1 MTLIL
6 LLTLLLLSPITVDS
20 LSSDTTSL
28 AQDSA
33 SLELLAQ
40 TEAQDSITDE
50 AIAEEIFEEEVAMAE
65 EQALA
70 EREDSALI
78 AVEADLKVPYS
89 TTVFDDELINWTLSW
104 LDTTLCDFTPDTMAL
119 PDSVY
124 IRRLQAMPRVM
135 EMTYNSYVRAQIER
149 YTIRNPR
156 HLAALRRLTDYYFP
170 IFEDA
175 LSRHGIPDELKYLAV
190 IESALNAT
198 AHSRVGAAGL
208 WQFMPSTGKL
218 LGLEVNSLVDER
230 YDTHKATDAAC
241 RYLKSLYSIYHDWTL
256 VIAAYNCGP
265 GNVNKAIHRSG
276 GKHDFYSIFPYL
288 PRETRSYVP
297 IFVAANYSLYYADE
311 HGICKGDIDLFSQ
324 PTDTITT
331 DRRLHFKQVADV
343 LNIPITSL
351 RRLNP
356 QYTKDILPGGKPY
369 SLILPSQATAGFI
382 QLSDSIFAYKA
393 DSLINNRKATI
404 DLAQKTAIDGS
415 YRSGNTTYY
424 KIKKGDTLGGIAK
437 RYHCTVK
444 QLQKWNN
451 LKSTNIQ
458 IGKTLK
464 IRK

>member
-1 MTLIL
+1 MLLSLLLIL
-6 LLTLLLLSPITVDS
+6 TVLTAGNNPAPDTDTVPA
-20 LSSDTTSL
+20 LENIV
-28 AQDSA
+28 AQDTIS
-33 SLELLAQ
+33 
-40 TEAQDSITDE
+40 DE
-50 AIAEEIFEEEVAMAE
+50 AIAEEIFEEEVASAI
-65 EQALA
+65 EQQ
-70 EREDSALI
+70 REDQQDSALLAQQLQESI
-78 AVEADLKVPYS
+78 PYTPS
-89 TTVFDDELINWTLSW
+89 VYDDELITWALSW
-104 LDTTLCDFTPDTMAL
+104 LDTTGCDVIPDTTHL

-124 IRRLQAMPRVM
+124 IRRLQALPREM

-149 YTIRNPR
+149 YTIKNPR
-156 HLAALRRLTDYYFP
+156 HLAALLRLSEYYFP
-170 IFEDA
+170 VFEDA
-175 LSRHGIPDELKYLAV
+175 LMRHNMPMELKYLPV

-198 AHSRVGAAGL
+198 AHSPVGAAGL

-230 YDTHKATDAAC
+230 YDLHKATDAAC

-265 GNVNKAIHRSG
+265 GNVNKAINRSG
-276 GKHDFYSIFPYL
+276 GKHDFYSIFDFL

-297 IFVAANYSLYYADE
+297 IFVAANYSLHYAAD
-311 HGICKGDIDLFSQ
+311 HGICTGPADFFTH
-324 PTDTITT
+324 PTDTVTT
-331 DRRLHFKQVADV
+331 DQRLHMMQVAEV
-343 LNIPITSL
+343 LNIPLHTL

-369 SLILPSQATAGFI
+369 SLILPSQATAGYI
-382 QLSDSIFAYKA
+382 QLSDSILAYKA

-415 YRSGNTTYY
+415 YRKGSITYY

-437 RYHCTVK
+437 RYHCTIA

-451 LKSTNIQ
+451 LKGTNIQ

-464 IRK
+464 IKK